1 LVSNHHKSLF
11 MRPLR
16 SLRLIVSA
24 VLKVNDVL
32 CSSVG
37 RLLPLVCFM
46 GFWLGTAGLACA
58 QYTIVDLG
66 DLGGGF
72 GRARAING
80 LGQVAG
86 EALLP
91 VAGTVDRAVV
101 WQAGAVA
108 DLGTLGGLQS
118 AGLSIN
124 NAGTVC
130 GWAQDASGHTLPALW
145 NGSAVTALPTLG
157 GAAGTAWGIND
168 AGTAVGHSYLS
179 AGGYH
184 ATLWSAGSAHDL
196 GTLGGAYSVA
206 YDINNQG
213 EAVGTASD
221 SSGRDRAVLWGP
233 GGPTDLGGL
242 SGGQWTAA
250 PAVNDAGQVILS
262 GTPQGA
268 TQNRAAFWNG
278 DPASPVITLGTFGG
292 SESSAN
298 GLNDHG
304 FVVGAAD
311 ESIGTYHAFVW
322 DGAEMIDL
330 GTLGGYY
337 SSANGINDQGT
348 IVGWA
353 MDASGQTHAVEWVLV
368 PEPTA
373 LLLGLL
379 GGGLVCLWASRRR
392 PPGSARR

>member
-1 LVSNHHKSLF
+1 MKAWRQSINGVLHSSL
-11 MRPLR
+11 
-16 SLRLIVSA
+16 
-24 VLKVNDVL
+24 
-32 CSSVG
+32 G
-37 RLLPLVCFM
+37 RLLTLVCFV
-46 GFWLGTAGLACA
+46 GVGLGTAGLAGA
-58 QYTIVDLG
+58 QYSIVDLG

-72 GRARAING
+72 ARVRAING

-91 VAGTVDRAVV
+91 VAGTVDRAVL
-101 WQAGAVA
+101 WQAGSVA
-108 DLGTLGGLQS
+108 DLGTLGGQQS
-118 AGLSIN
+118 WAMGIN

-130 GWAQDASGHTLPALW
+130 GWAQDASGNILPALW
-145 NGSAVTALPTLG
+145 SGSVVTALPSLG
-157 GAAGTAWGIND
+157 GAVGTAYGIND
-168 AGTAVGHSYLS
+168 AGTAVGNSYLS
-179 AGGYH
+179 TGGYH
-184 ATLWSAGSAHDL
+184 AAVWSSGGVHDL
-196 GTLGGAYSVA
+196 GTLGGDLSVA

-221 SSGRDRAVLWGP
+221 SADRERAVLWGP

-242 SGGQWTAA
+242 SGGQWTEAH
-250 PAVNDAGQVILS
+250 AVNDAGQVILR
-262 GTPQGA
+262 GTPQGTTQKQA
-268 TQNRAAFWNG
+268 TFWNG

-330 GTLGGYY
+330 GTLGGFY
-337 SSANGINDQGT
+337 SSANGINDQG
-348 IVGWA
+348 IIAGWA
-353 MDASGQTHAVEWVLV
+353 MDASGQTHAVEWVPV

-373 LLLGLL
+373 RLLGLL
-379 GGGLVCLWASRRR
+379 GGGLVGVWASRRG
-392 PPGSARR
+392 PPSITRR

>member
-1 LVSNHHKSLF
+1 MTFAGIAIFDGGGDKGPIFESMKACGQLVNVV
-11 MRPLR
+11 LR
-16 SLRLIVSA
+16 SSM
-24 VLKVNDVL
+24 
-32 CSSVG
+32 G
-37 RLLPLVCFM
+37 RLGTLVWFV
-46 GFWLGTAGLACA
+46 GVLLGTAGLASA
-58 QYTIVDLG
+58 QYSIVDLG
-66 DLGGGF
+66 DLGGGY

-101 WQAGAVA
+101 WQAGSVA
-108 DLGTLGGLQS
+108 DLGTLGGQQS
-118 AGLSIN
+118 
-124 NAGTVC
+124 AGTVC
-130 GWAQDASGHTLPALW
+130 GWAQDASGNAMPALW

-157 GAAGTAWGIND
+157 GAIGTAWGIND

-179 AGGYH
+179 TGGYH
-184 ATLWSAGSAHDL
+184 ATLWSAGGVHDL
-196 GTLGGAYSVA
+196 GTLGGALSVA

-213 EAVGTASD
+213 EAVGTASN
-221 SSGRDRAVLWGP
+221 SAGRDRAVLWGP
-233 GGPTDLGGL
+233 GGPVDLGGL

-250 PAVNDAGQVILS
+250 YAVNDSGQVILW

-268 TQNRAAFWNG
+268 MRDRAAFWNG
-278 DPASPVITLGTFGG
+278 DPASPVINLGTLGGIQ
-292 SESSAN
+292 SDAY

-304 FVVGAAD
+304 FVVGSAY
-311 ESIGTYHAFVW
+311 EPTGTYHAFVW

-330 GTLGGYY
+330 GTLGGDY
-337 SSANGINDQGT
+337 SLAYGINDQGI

-353 MDASGQTHAVEWVLV
+353 MDASRQTHAVEWVPV

-379 GGGLVCLWASRRR
+379 GGGLVGLWASRRR
-392 PPGSARR
+392 PPSIARR

>member
-1 LVSNHHKSLF
+1 
-11 MRPLR
+11 M
-16 SLRLIVSA
+16 
-24 VLKVNDVL
+24 
-32 CSSVG
+32 G
-37 RLLPLVCFM
+37 RLLTLVWFV
-46 GFWLGTAGLACA
+46 GVWLGTAGLAGA
-58 QYTIVDLG
+58 QYSIVDLG
-66 DLGGGF
+66 DLGGGY

-101 WQAGAVA
+101 WQAGSVA
-108 DLGTLGGLQS
+108 DLGTLGGQQS
-118 AGLSIN
+118 AALGIN

-130 GWAQDASGHTLPALW
+130 GWAQDASGNTLPALW

-157 GAAGTAWGIND
+157 GAIGTAWGIND

-179 AGGYH
+179 TGGYH
-184 ATLWSAGSAHDL
+184 ATLWSAGGVHDL
-196 GTLGGAYSVA
+196 GTLGGALSVA

-213 EAVGTASD
+213 EAVGTASN
-221 SSGRDRAVLWGP
+221 SAGRDRAVLWGP
-233 GGPTDLGGL
+233 GGPVDLGGL

-250 PAVNDAGQVILS
+250 YAVNDSGQVILW

-268 TQNRAAFWNG
+268 TQDRAAFWNG
-278 DPASPVITLGTFGG
+278 DPASPVINLGTLGVIQ
-292 SESSAN
+292 SDAY

-304 FVVGAAD
+304 LVVGSAD
-311 ESIGTYHAFVW
+311 EPTGTYHAFVW

-330 GTLGGYY
+330 GTLGGDFSLAY
-337 SSANGINDQGT
+337 GINDQGI

-353 MDASGQTHAVEWVLV
+353 MDASRQTHAVEWVPV

-373 LLLGLL
+373 LLLALL
-379 GGGLVCLWASRRR
+379 GGGLVGLWASRRR
-392 PPGSARR
+392 PPSVAHH